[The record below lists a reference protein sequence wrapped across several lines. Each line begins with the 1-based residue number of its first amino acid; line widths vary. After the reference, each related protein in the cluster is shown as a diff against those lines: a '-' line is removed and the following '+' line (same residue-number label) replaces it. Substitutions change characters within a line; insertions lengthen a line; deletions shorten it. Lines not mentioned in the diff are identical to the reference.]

1 VDAGDNCEGKG
12 GDVMLASWKVGR
24 LFGIR
29 VYVHFS
35 CLLLVLLALG
45 MGSGGGGLGR
55 ALATAALVPAVFVC
69 VLLHEFGHALTARR
83 FGIRTRDIT
92 LYFIGGVAR
101 LEGLGRRP
109 WEELV
114 VALAGPAVNLV
125 IAAALAVVFLP
136 FGLGLT
142 PDMVPED
149 TPLHL
154 AGSFVFTLLAANL
167 MLAVFNLI
175 PAFPM
180 DGGRVVRSLLQ
191 LRLGRLRATEIAARV
206 GLVLALLLAVGAPVG
221 FWFFTGSLYLAPV
234 PVALFVAFAGQRE
247 LWSVRRLEEE
257 RAREAEEE
265 SEALPVEAGAPDGAE

>member
-1 VDAGDNCEGKG
+1 
-12 GDVMLASWKVGR
+12 MLRPWKVGT

-29 VYVHFS
+29 VNVHFS
-35 CLLLVLLALG
+35 CLLLIVLALFSARNS
-45 MGSGGGGLGR
+45 GSPGR
-55 ALATAALVPAVFVC
+55 SLMTAALVPAVFVC
-69 VLLHEFGHALTARR
+69 VLMHEFGHALTARR

-109 WEELV
+109 FDELV

-125 IAAALAVVFLP
+125 IAVALAVAFLP

-142 PDMVPED
+142 PDDVPED
-149 TPLHL
+149 TPIHL

-167 MLAVFNLI
+167 MLALFNLI

-180 DGGRVVRSLLQ
+180 DGGRVLRSLLQ
-191 LRLGRLRATEIAARV
+191 FRLGRLRATEIAAGIGMGV
-206 GLVLALLLAVGAPVG
+206 ALLVAVLVPFGIYFLTGAINLIPI
-221 FWFFTGSLYLAPV
+221 PI
-234 PVALFVAFAGQRE
+234 ALFVAFAGQRE
-247 LWSVRRLEEE
+247 LLAVRRLEEE

-265 SEALPVEAGAPDGAE
+265 AEVLAVEAQATDGAE